1 MNFLH
6 RTLLF
11 ATLATTLGS
20 AGKASA
26 QEVRSN
32 WTGPIGVEADWDE
45 GDLGQGEGINWQ
57 ATLQPDGAY
66 GEYASVSNG
75 GIALIDHP
83 IALSPGDIR
92 IGQDAA
98 TTGTLAIRN
107 GGSITV
113 QTGTAG
119 TGTLANGVSGAGTL
133 VLRDNMGAV
142 SVQRYTQNAASTL
155 VVQLSGTSTFANRVT
170 ASTSISID
178 GTLRVDRAP
187 GSTFT
192 AAAGNSWTI
201 ISGAPVSGSFD
212 AVVVDP
218 KLRGNAGQIFT
229 VSTASNAVSMTVEQ
243 RLVAQVDRFTGSVK
257 LVNPAGHATN
267 IPLINYTLSSPTN
280 GVSAAAG
287 RWNSLAD
294 QAVSGWFEANPTA
307 TQLSEL
313 NPVGQLTLSSGQ
325 SRDLGVPIN
334 ANVAA
339 PLGTSRVSI
348 GDVTLQYQTPSGE
361 FLNAVVEPVGR
372 FNDVVLVVNPTT
384 GSATIQNQ
392 SAQTIDFISYVI
404 SSPSA
409 SLLPSYSGI
418 SGTGAPSWFKANPT
432 TTNIAELSTIGSSN
446 MGVGAEFAL
455 GLAWNPSGAQD
466 LTFRYQAPDGFL
478 RNGTVYFGDKAIVA
492 PSNNADFDGNNIVDG
507 ADFLAWQRGFG
518 LTAQPNK
525 STGDANGD
533 GNVTAAD
540 LTIWKQQFGTN
551 PGAAAVAAASV
562 PEPATGALA
571 VGALAVV
578 ALRRRQA
585 SR

>member
-1 MNFLH
+1 M
-6 RTLLF
+6 
-11 ATLATTLGS
+11 ATALGS
-20 AGKASA
+20 ARDASA

-32 WTGPIGVEADWDE
+32 WIGPVGVEADWDE
-45 GDLGQGEGINWQ
+45 GDLGTGEGIHWQ
-57 ATLQPDGAY
+57 ANLQPAGGF
-66 GEYASVSNG
+66 GEYGSISNG
-75 GIALIDHP
+75 GIAVIDHA
-83 IALSPGDIR
+83 IAVSPSDIR

-133 VLRDNMGAV
+133 VLQDNMGAV

-155 VVQLSGTSTFANRVT
+155 NVQLSGTSTFANRVT
-170 ASTSISID
+170 ASSSISID
-178 GTLRVDRAP
+178 GTLRVNRAP
-187 GSTFT
+187 GSNFT

-201 ISGAPVSGSFD
+201 MSGAPASGSFD

-218 KLRGNAGQIFT
+218 KLRGNAGQVFT

-294 QAVSGWFEANPTA
+294 QNVSGWFEANPTA

-313 NPVGQLTLSSGQ
+313 NPLGQLTLNSGQ

-334 ANVAA
+334 SNVAA
-339 PLGTSRVSI
+339 PLGTSRVNI
-348 GDVTLQYQTPSGE
+348 GDVTLQYQTPTGQY
-361 FLNAVVEPVGR
+361 LNAVVEPVGR

-384 GSATIQNQ
+384 GSAIIQNQ
-392 SAQTIDFISYVI
+392 SAQTVDFISYVI

-409 SLLPSYSGI
+409 SLLPAYSGI
-418 SGTGAPSWFKANPT
+418 SGTGTPNWFKANPT
-432 TTNIAELSTIGSSN
+432 TTNISELNTIGSAN
-446 MGVGAEFAL
+446 MSAGAEFAL
-455 GLAWNPSGAQD
+455 GLAWNPAGAQD

-478 RNGTVYFGDKAIVA
+478 RDGTVYFGEKAIVA
-492 PSNNADFDGNNIVDG
+492 PSNNADFDGNSIVDG

-533 GNVTAAD
+533 ANVTAAD

-551 PGAAAVAAASV
+551 PGAAAAVASV

-571 VGALAVV
+571 VGALAAVV
-578 ALRRRQA
+578 LRRRRA
-585 SR
+585 SC